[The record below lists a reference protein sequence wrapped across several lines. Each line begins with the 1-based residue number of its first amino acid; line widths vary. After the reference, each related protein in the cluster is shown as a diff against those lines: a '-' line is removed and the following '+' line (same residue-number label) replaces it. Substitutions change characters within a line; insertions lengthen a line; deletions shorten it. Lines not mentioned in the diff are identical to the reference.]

1 MMKIL
6 VNRHFQTTTPREYRL
21 IFTAHILII
30 GVRQLLLFVEETM
43 LIRQRV
49 RRASLRSLSLPPPP
63 KKRFVPKTERH
74 FRLGISSLRSRF
86 KESREPPSLVTLT
99 QSDSSPCVSVYP
111 GFKVVEKRATF
122 RRRRSFRTQP
132 VIKSD

>member
-49 RRASLRSLSLPPPP
+49 RRASLRSLSLPLPPP
-63 KKRFVPKTERH
+63 PQETVRSKDGKT
-74 FRLGISSLRSRF
+74 L
-86 KESREPPSLVTLT
+86 
-99 QSDSSPCVSVYP
+99 
-111 GFKVVEKRATF
+111 
-122 RRRRSFRTQP
+122 
-132 VIKSD
+132 